1 MNSAISLTIDNRF
14 SNGNLAN
21 PAYGITVSAG
31 SPFLTAGAIGAKP
44 IDIGSRTDER
54 NNGGIYQS
62 PGGKGNIRGA
72 TGYNLPGGKDI
83 LVIYFDNG
91 RSLLSTISAGA
102 SINATEVDTAAGGLV
117 SVRGTFTVGSE
128 EAKYSV
134 RAANFDETD

>member
-1 MNSAISLTIDNRF
+1 M
-14 SNGNLAN
+14 
-21 PAYGITVSAG
+21 
-31 SPFLTAGAIGAKP
+31 
-44 IDIGSRTDER
+44 
-54 NNGGIYQS
+54 YQS

-72 TGYNLPGGKDI
+72 TGYNLPGGNDI

-91 RSLLSTISAGA
+91 RSLLSTVSAGV
-102 SINATEVDTAAGGLV
+102 SITATEVDTAAGGSV